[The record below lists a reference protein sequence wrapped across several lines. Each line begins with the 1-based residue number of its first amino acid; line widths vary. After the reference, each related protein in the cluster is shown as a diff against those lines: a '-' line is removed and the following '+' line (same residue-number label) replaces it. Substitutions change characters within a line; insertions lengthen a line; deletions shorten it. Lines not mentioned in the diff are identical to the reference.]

1 MLFNLLKARAKVCL
15 KFERLSCNLL
25 WLVNIQ
31 NLNHPPTDV
40 VILAGG
46 QARRMNDINKLL
58 QNFDDQIQL
67 IKLHQCFKSQ
77 GKQIWMNSH
86 RNHSISQMLVLHA
99 KGAYVEIN
107 GVAIYPFC

>member
-1 MLFNLLKARAKVCL
+1 M
-15 KFERLSCNLL
+15 
-25 WLVNIQ
+25 NIQ
-31 NLNHPPTDV
+31 NLNHPPNDV

-77 GKQIWMNSH
+77 GKQIWINSH